1 MIRIIGFASIF
12 LTLFSASSFAQSLT
26 VGNYHAI
33 IIGNNHYKGESGVWR
48 DLKTPGENAE
58 TLSEILKDRYKFE
71 SVTLLRNAS
80 KKEMRYA
87 LEEIP
92 SRVQKNDSV
101 LIYYAGHART
111 KGSSVYWIPSDAK
124 GNNTSSYLNT
134 DDVRSLINTLS
145 GSAKHVLLI
154 SDAPF
159 DKSLINAN
167 EDPDLKVSINKKF
180 LPQLSAHNSVQAIIM
195 TSDTFVDVDYQDS
208 GQTPLTYHLNDI
220 LKQTTA
226 DILTF
231 EELANRIYHSLKK
244 NQRSQFSYGV
254 IKGTRDDTGEYMFI
268 RSRESVQQTTQTKAE
283 NTQRLSATER
293 PANMMNT
300 RVVLP
305 FIRF

>member
-1 MIRIIGFASIF
+1 MTNIIALASIF
-12 LTLFSASSFAQSLT
+12 LILSSGTSLAQSLT

-33 IIGNNHYKGESGVWR
+33 IIGNNHYKGESGVWQ
-48 DLKTPGENAE
+48 DLQTPGENAE
-58 TLSEILKDRYKFE
+58 TLSQILKDKYKFD
-71 SVTLLRNAS
+71 SITLLRNAS
-80 KKEMRYA
+80 KKEMNYA
-87 LEEIP
+87 LEEIS

-101 LIYYAGHART
+101 LIYYSGHAKT

-124 GNNTSSYLNT
+124 GNRTGSYIDT
-134 DDVRSLINTLS
+134 DDVRSLISTLS
-145 GSAKHVLLI
+145 GNAKHILLI

-180 LPQLSAHNSVQAIIM
+180 LPQLSAHTSAQAIIM
-195 TSDTFVDVDYQDS
+195 TTDSFVDVDHRDS
-208 GQTPLTYHLNDI
+208 GQTPLSYHLNDI
-220 LKQTTA
+220 LKHTSA
-226 DILTF
+226 DVLTF

-244 NQRSQFSYGV
+244 NQRSQLSYGV

-268 RSRESVQQTTQTKAE
+268 RSRESVQQATQTKE
-283 NTQRLSATER
+283 DDTRNTPSSEH
-293 PANMMNT
+293 PANLMNT

>member
-1 MIRIIGFASIF
+1 MIRIIGFAYIF
-12 LTLFSASSFAQSLT
+12 LILSSGTSLAQSLT

-33 IIGNNHYKGESGVWR
+33 IIGNNHYKGESGVWH
-48 DLKTPGENAE
+48 DLQTPGENAE
-58 TLSEILKDRYKFE
+58 TLSEILKGKYKFE

-92 SRVQKNDSV
+92 ARAQKNDSV
-101 LIYYAGHART
+101 LIYYSGHAKT

-124 GNNTSSYLNT
+124 GNNTGSHLDT

-145 GSAKHVLLI
+145 DSAKHVLLI

-159 DKSLINAN
+159 NKSLINAN

-180 LPQLSAHNSVQAIIM
+180 LPQLSAHKSVQAIIM
-195 TSDTFVDVDYQDS
+195 TTDAFVDVDYRDS
-208 GQTPLTYHLNDI
+208 GQTPLSYHLNDI
-220 LKQTTA
+220 LKNTAA

-244 NQRSQFSYGV
+244 NQRSQLSYGI
-254 IKGTRDDTGEYMFI
+254 IKGTGDDTGEYMFI
-268 RSRESVQQTTQTKAE
+268 RSRESVQQATQTKIE
-283 NTQRLSATER
+283 NTQRTSSNER

-300 RVVLP
+300 GVVLP